1 MKKNNRN
8 LFIGAFAVIGV
19 GAYLVYR
26 FISKNKSI
34 NTGMPSSTPST
45 SGTTPSTSGTTPS
58 TSGTTASTIVSTV
71 LPLASYPLKNGS
83 KGSNVIVLQKW
94 LNDNGYASPK
104 LVTDGIFGAKTESA
118 VRTMQQ
124 FPNQK
129 SILDY
134 NSFNATFKMGQITKD
149 FYDIFVTK
157 TKAIPN
163 KIGGILGF

>member
-26 FISKNKSI
+26 FISKKQQN
-34 NTGMPSSTPST
+34 NMNF
-45 SGTTPSTSGTTPS
+45 GTTTGTT
-58 TSGTTASTIVSTV
+58 TSTTAGSGSNSTNITTQAS
-71 LPLASYPLKNGS
+71 LPNASFPLKNGS
-83 KGSNVIVLQKW
+83 KGSNVVVLQKW
-94 LNDNGYASPK
+94 LNDSGYASPK

-118 VRTMQQ
+118 VRKMQQ
-124 FPNQK
+124 FPYQK
-129 SILDY
+129 AIYDY
-134 NSFNATFKMGQITKD
+134 NSFNPTFKMGQITKD

-163 KIGGILGF
+163 KTGSILGF

>member
-1 MKKNNRN
+1 MIKNKK
-8 LFIGAFAVIGV
+8 LFYGAFAVIGL

-26 FISKNKSI
+26 FISKNKST
-34 NTGMPSSTPST
+34 NTGMPSS
-45 SGTTPSTSGTTPS
+45 TPSTSGTTPS

-94 LNDNGYASPK
+94 LNDSGYASPK
-104 LVTDGIFGAKTESA
+104 LVTDGVFGAKTESA

-163 KIGGILGF
+163 KTGGILGF

>member
-1 MKKNNRN
+1 MKNKNRN

-26 FISKNKSI
+26 FISKTKGGEQLTYTDSVKQDVKGATNAVV
-34 NTGMPSSTPST
+34 N
-45 SGTTPSTSGTTPS
+45 
-58 TSGTTASTIVSTV
+58 TV
-71 LPLASYPLKNGS
+71 LPNASFPLKNGS

-94 LNDNGYASPK
+94 LNDSGYASPK
-104 LVTDGIFGAKTESA
+104 LVTDGVFGAKTESA

-163 KIGGILGF
+163 KIGGVLGL

>member
-1 MKKNNRN
+1 MKNKNRN

-26 FISKNKSI
+26 FATKAKTI
-34 NTGMPSSTPST
+34 GMSTPT
-45 SGTTPSTSGTTPS
+45 DKEQDTKTNDTKPKTTTNDTKPK
-58 TSGTTASTIVSTV
+58 TTASV
-71 LPLASYPLKNGS
+71 LPVAPYPLKNGS

-94 LNDNGYASPK
+94 LNDSGYASPK
-104 LVTDGIFGAKTESA
+104 LVTDGVFGAKTESA

-134 NSFNATFKMGQITKD
+134 NSFNVTFKMGQITKD

-163 KIGGILGF
+163 KIGGVLGL

>member
-26 FISKNKSI
+26 FISKKQQN
-34 NTGMPSSTPST
+34 NMNF
-45 SGTTPSTSGTTPS
+45 GTTTGTT
-58 TSGTTASTIVSTV
+58 TSTTAGSGSNSTNITTQTS
-71 LPLASYPLKNGS
+71 LPVASYPLKKGS
-83 KGSNVIVLQKW
+83 KGSNVVTLQKW

-104 LVTDGIFGAKTESA
+104 LVTDGDFGAKTESA
-118 VRTMQQ
+118 VKQMQIYA
-124 FPNQK
+124 NDK
-129 SILDY
+129 RIIDY
-134 NSFNATFKMGQITKD
+134 NLWNSDYKNGQITKD

-163 KIGGILGF
+163 KTGSILGF